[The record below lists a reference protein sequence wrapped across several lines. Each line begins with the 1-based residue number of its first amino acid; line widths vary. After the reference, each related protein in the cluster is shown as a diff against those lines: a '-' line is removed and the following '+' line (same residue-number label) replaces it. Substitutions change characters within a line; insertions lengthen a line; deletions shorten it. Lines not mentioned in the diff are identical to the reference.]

1 MAFRKPD
8 KHFQYHWKNLQI
20 LFLARATV
28 GTSLYVPLF
37 QSVSQLVSQS
47 ASAIPFFKI
56 HISVL
61 LDHVG
66 RRNFAWKL
74 YVLVSIHPTTREAW
88 QHFYLRIWCCKKQI
102 WYTRLVYW
110 AHNLKMKML
119 SKMKMT
125 SKWRW
130 PQNKDELKNEDDLN
144 LKTA

>member
-1 MAFRKPD
+1 MFEPLPNQGNKATASSAITID
-8 KHFQYHWKNLQI
+8 VVQV

-88 QHFYLRIWCCKKQI
+88 QHFYLRI
-102 WYTRLVYW
+102 
-110 AHNLKMKML
+110 
-119 SKMKMT
+119 
-125 SKWRW
+125 
-130 PQNKDELKNEDDLN
+130 
-144 LKTA
+144 